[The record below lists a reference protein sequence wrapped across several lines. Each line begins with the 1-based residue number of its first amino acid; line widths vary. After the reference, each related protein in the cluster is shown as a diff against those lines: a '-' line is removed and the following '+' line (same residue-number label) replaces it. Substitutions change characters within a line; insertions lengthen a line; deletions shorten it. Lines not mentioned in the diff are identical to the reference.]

1 MRITNSML
9 VSNSLRNINNNMR
22 RLNEASEQSTTQQ
35 KIQLPSDDPGTA
47 TRSLKYRNYVATVE
61 QYDVNV
67 SAALDW
73 LDTTEEALSSN
84 DGGLVAV
91 IQRLREINVDAAN
104 GTNNEDDLAA
114 MAEEVAQLKEEVIT
128 IMNTSFGGRYVFGG
142 YTTDEEPYAAETVT
156 AGSEEL
162 DLVTYKGQYLNLTGP
177 LSSSVTES
185 DYETFYSSLSASQ
198 IYSEGADQSINYNI
212 GFGTQIIVN
221 VEGQDVIGQTS
232 GSNLL
237 ATMDKLLLAL
247 EGETTYQTADIDTT
261 TGAVTLTSHDLD
273 ITDILDDVDTDL
285 ERVLAVTAELGA
297 RMNTATRVQSR
308 LAGNE
313 TTYTDLLS
321 KNDDVDVAEATIN
334 YTSAQEVYEASL
346 QVGAKVIN
354 KSLLDYLY

>member
-47 TRSLKYRNYVATVE
+47 TRSLKYRNYVAAVE

-73 LDTTEEALSSN
+73 LDTTEEALSADDS
-84 DGGLVAV
+84 GLVAV
-91 IQRLREINVDAAN
+91 IQRIREITVDAAN
-104 GTNNEDDLAA
+104 GTNNEEDLAD
-114 MAEEVAQLKEEVIT
+114 MAEEVAQLKEEVIS
-128 IMNTSFGGRYVFGG
+128 IMNTSIGGRYVFAG
-142 YTTDEEPYAAETVT
+142 YSTDEEPYATETVT
-156 AGSEEL
+156 VGSEEL
-162 DLVTYKGQYLNLTGP
+162 ELTTYNGQYLNLTGP
-177 LSSSVTES
+177 LSASISET
-185 DYETFYSSLSASQ
+185 DYQTYISSLSASQ
-198 IYSEGADQSINYNI
+198 IYSEGADESINYNI
-212 GFGTQIIVN
+212 GFGTQITVN
-221 VEGQDVIGQTS
+221 VEGQDVIGQDS

-237 ATMDKLLLAL
+237 ATIDKLLLAL
-247 EGETTYQTADIDTT
+247 DGETTYQTASISGST
-261 TGAVTLTSHDLD
+261 VTLTSNDLE
-273 ITDILDDVDTDL
+273 ITDILDDIDTDL

-308 LAGNE
+308 LASNE